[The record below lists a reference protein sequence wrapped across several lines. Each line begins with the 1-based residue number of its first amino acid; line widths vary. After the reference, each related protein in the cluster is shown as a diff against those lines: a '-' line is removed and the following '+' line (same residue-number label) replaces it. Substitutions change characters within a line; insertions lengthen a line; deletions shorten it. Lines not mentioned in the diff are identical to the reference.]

1 MQSLYEIGKRDSFY
15 GRITK
20 NWIDGTCNLKISNVW
35 GSHER
40 RSSGL
45 SSHPIT
51 NEITRDARVPIKR
64 R

>member
-35 GSHER
+35 DNMKGGPH
-40 RSSGL
+40 G
-45 SSHPIT
+45 
-51 NEITRDARVPIKR
+51 
-64 R
+64 